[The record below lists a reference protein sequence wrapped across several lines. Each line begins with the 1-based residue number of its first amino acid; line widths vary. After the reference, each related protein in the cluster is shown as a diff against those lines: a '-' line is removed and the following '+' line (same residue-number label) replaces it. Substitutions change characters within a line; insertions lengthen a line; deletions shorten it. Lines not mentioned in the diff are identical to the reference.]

1 METQKQ
7 VLTYFEI
14 MIKKLDFVMSE
25 IKEQKLSS
33 KETQKIKMLQE
44 ILKEQIRDEDSRYTA
59 R

>member
-7 VLTYFEI
+7 TITYFEI

-25 IKEQKLSS
+25 MRDQNLSMKEA
-33 KETQKIKMLQE
+33 QKIKMLQE
-44 ILKEQIRDEDSRYTA
+44 ILKEQVRDEDSRYTA